1 MSSYDLLA
9 MAFDKSPR
17 RSDAEQNQTIM
28 NRAIEI
34 GMDPYKDSKLFWIA
48 EQSLKAKLPDE
59 WVECTDDDGRVY
71 YFNLR
76 NEDSTWEHPT
86 LEHYRQMYA
95 KVKKQQEVES
105 KMANRESSTLP
116 EIESRS
122 IRSASSSSKV
132 SPRGVAA
139 STLKKKRDTDKLGG
153 DATFW
158 RTRYDMMESEVRGY
172 NYKPYF
178 VRGPTL
184 SDLSMLV

>member
-1 MSSYDLLA
+1 MSHDLLA
-9 MAFDKSPR
+9 MAFDNSPR

-34 GMDPYKDSKLFWIA
+34 GMDPFKDTKLFWIA

-59 WVECTDDDGRVY
+59 WMECQADDGQIY

-86 LEHYRQMYA
+86 LEHYRQLYA
-95 KVKKQQEVES
+95 KVKKQQEVEA
-105 KMANRESSTLP
+105 KAIKRGNSSLLP
-116 EIESRS
+116 DIEPNSSRTDK
-122 IRSASSSSKV
+122 I

-139 STLKKKRDTDKLGG
+139 SSLKKKRDAEKLGG

-158 RTRYDMMESEVRGY
+158 RTRYDLVESEVGTY
-172 NYKPYF
+172 
-178 VRGPTL
+178 
-184 SDLSMLV
+184 